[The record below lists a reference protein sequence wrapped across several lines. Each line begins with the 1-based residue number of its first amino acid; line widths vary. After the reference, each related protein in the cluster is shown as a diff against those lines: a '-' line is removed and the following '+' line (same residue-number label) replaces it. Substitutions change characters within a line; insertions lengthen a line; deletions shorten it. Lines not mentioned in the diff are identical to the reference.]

1 MTMKTLSK
9 VSIIVLTAIIA
20 FAVFFYHQSR
30 WVEPRIGQCC
40 GYEGDPDM
48 LEFFFQ
54 LNFGVFYLLAL
65 TLIIGLELFI
75 FKRLNRKK
83 EPISR

>member
-1 MTMKTLSK
+1 
-9 VSIIVLTAIIA
+9 
-20 FAVFFYHQSR
+20 
-30 WVEPRIGQCC
+30 
-40 GYEGDPDM
+40 M